1 MSIKKYIADAD
12 TTITDAFKPNLI
24 TRATGSNMGLSDA
37 VEVFSIYGQSF
48 TAGPPPVAEVE
59 KTRFLMKFPIADIIA
74 DRAAGIIPAAAGVSF
89 VLNIYNAVTPQTLPK
104 DFTLTILA
112 VDQPWTEGDGLD
124 MEDYS
129 DPGAGATTGTGA
141 TWAYR
146 SRGNT
151 WGPGPPEFG
160 GSYHIAPVYTAT
172 FVSGSEDLSV
182 DITALV
188 EEWVLGSGL
197 AGKDN
202 YGVGVMLSTAFEDG
216 SNLRSYYDKKFFAR
230 GTEFFFKKPNIEA
243 RWNATEFDDR
253 GNFYATSPVMDA
265 TANTNR
271 IYLKT
276 YVAGVLTDILGLVGL
291 VPALKIYNDSTK
303 TTLLDT
309 WTPGIKAST
318 GVYYVSGVL
327 DTDLSSIYVEW
338 VNSADETM
346 IWHTETIE
354 VHQRTINSDNT
365 VPQYVTTVS
374 NLKPLYLNTETTRF
388 RLYTRLKDWSPTI
401 YTVASA
407 EPEVQIIEEAYYKI
421 FRVVDD
427 LTLID
432 YSVYDTT
439 EPSSTRLSYDVSGSY
454 FDFDMSLLEPGY
466 MFGMKFLYR
475 IKGEYKEQPEIFKFR
490 VAE

>member
-12 TTITDAFKPNLI
+12 TTITDAYKPNLI

-48 TAGPPPVAEVE
+48 TAGPPPVASVE

-104 DFTLTILA
+104 DFILAILA
-112 VDQPWTEGDGLD
+112 VDEEWTEGDGLD

-129 DPGAGATTGTGA
+129 DPGADATSGTGA

-146 SRGNT
+146 SRGNIWT
-151 WGPGPPEFG
+151 APDVG
-160 GSYHIAPVYTAT
+160 GSYHAAPAYTAT
-172 FVSGSEDLSV
+172 FVTGSEDLSV

-188 EEWVLGSGL
+188 EEWISG
-197 AGKDN
+197 AKAN
-202 YGVGVMLSTAFEDG
+202 YGVGVMLSGSFEDG
-216 SNLRSYYDKKFFAR
+216 TNLRSYYDKKFFAR
-230 GTEFFFKKPNIEA
+230 GTEFFFKKPSIEA